1 MTLAVAPLKGALL
14 ISSATF
20 ILAGMD
26 TTTKFLVA
34 RHEIVVVLAVRFLVQ
49 ALYIAVVYGP
59 GLGREILRTRR
70 TGLVLLRGLSLA
82 VTALFIALCLQR
94 LPVAETTAIF
104 FLTPIVIALTA
115 APLLGEPRRW
125 HHMLAALVGFLG
137 VLLISMPGSGLDPLG
152 LIFGLGAVLC
162 NTCYQMLSRVLGATE
177 TTPALMLYA
186 SLMGIAVFAPLAVLP
201 ASGGE
206 WSLLDPVLMIMVG
219 LASGVGHYLLTS
231 AFRFAPASMLSPISY
246 SQLIWASCFGIV
258 VFSAVPSMQ
267 TIGGIVLICVAGLM
281 LLVNM
286 KTPA

>member
-267 TIGGIVLICVAGLM
+267 TIGGIVLICVAGLL

>member
-186 SLMGIAVFAPLAVLP
+186 SLMGIAVFAPLAILP